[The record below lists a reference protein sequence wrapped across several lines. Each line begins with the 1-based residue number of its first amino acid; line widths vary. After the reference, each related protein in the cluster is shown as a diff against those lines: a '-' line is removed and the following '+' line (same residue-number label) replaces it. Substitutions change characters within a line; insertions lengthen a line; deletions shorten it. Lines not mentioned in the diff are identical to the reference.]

1 MEYTLTRIEA
11 RVLGALI
18 EKSLITPENYPLSLN
33 SLTAAC
39 NQKTSREPVMSLAES
54 EVLAAIKSL
63 SGHYLAWEQNTS
75 GSRVTKYAH
84 KLSGTLSKAIDFN
97 PMELAIIGLLLLRG
111 PQTPGELR
119 NRSGR
124 MYEFKTVEDVEQTLI
139 GLAERADG
147 PFVCELAREP
157 GKRETRY
164 AQLFTDTASD
174 TPSASSSHT
183 PTPIEHTHH
192 DHSDHDRWA
201 RVESRITALER
212 EMDDLKQQIAGV
224 FNTLQHLRR

>member
-18 EKSLITPENYPLSLN
+18 EKSLVTPENYPLSLN

-39 NQKTSREPVMSLAES
+39 NQKTSRDPVMSLAEQD
-54 EVLAAIKSL
+54 VLAAIKSL
-63 SGHYLAWEQNTS
+63 ASRYLAWEQNTS

-97 PMELAIIGLLLLRG
+97 PMEIALIGLLLLRG

-124 MYEFKTVEDVEQTLI
+124 MYEFKTVEEVEQSLR
-139 GLAERADG
+139 GLAERSDG

-157 GKRETRY
+157 GRRETRF
-164 AQLFTDTASD
+164 AQLFTDL
-174 TPSASSSHT
+174 PSEQPAPTGHSPAPVERSS
-183 PTPIEHTHH
+183 H

-201 RVESRITALER
+201 RAESRITALER
-212 EMDDLKQQIAGV
+212 EVDELKQQIAGV